1 MGVAE
6 DLKQFTSSE
15 LDRKRDRISKSGKSY
30 TSEITY
36 KGRLKD
42 SLEVI
47 DSSTGNK
54 IDIVLQ
60 GLEYGNYLNEGTDGG
75 HFPPLDQMIE
85 WVNRKIVTLEDR
97 RGNTIKTL
105 QKTPNNLRSV
115 AFVIS
120 RSIAEIGISP
130 TNYLTDIV
138 NDKFDSIIES
148 LTPEVAM
155 DIEENIESILL
166 ELGYTKKGDDYV
178 LETSN

>member
-15 LDRKRDRISKSGKSY
+15 LDRKRARVSKAGNSY

-36 KGRLKD
+36 TGRLKD
-42 SLEVI
+42 SLDII

-60 GLEYGNYLNEGTDGG
+60 GLEYGNYLNEGTGGG
-75 HFPPLDQMIE
+75 HFPPLDQMIS
-85 WVNRKIVTLEDR
+85 WVDRKIAVLKDQK
-97 RGNTIKTL
+97 GNSMPKTA
-105 QKTPNNLRSV
+105 KNLRSV

-120 RSIAEIGISP
+120 RSIALRGISP